1 MFSRKAYLIL
11 VSLGLLALMFVCPV
25 APQVQRTTI
34 FIQPDGT
41 IIPANVPIQRNG
53 DIYTFT
59 DNVYDPILIQKSNI
73 TINGAGYSLIGP
85 LNETQKEAQQ
95 VLGIGPNATV
105 TIPYII
111 GIDFDE
117 KVNGATIKNLNVNWF
132 SIGIYIRTMDN
143 TLVGNGLV
151 NNIVGVLLSGSTNN
165 ITMNYIKNNRQGLFF
180 GFEQVNGSAANI
192 PSDIKIYDNSFV
204 TNEMQLSG
212 CVCKVY
218 NFTEA
223 IHSWEYN
230 GHGNYWSDYN
240 GTDADHNGIGD
251 TYYEIDPLNYDP
263 NPLLASPAIAPT
275 PPAQF
280 PTTIIVAAV
289 IAFVIAVLAVMLIL
303 RRKRA

>member
-1 MFSRKAYLIL
+1 
-11 VSLGLLALMFVCPV
+11 
-25 APQVQRTTI
+25 
-34 FIQPDGT
+34 
-41 IIPANVPIQRNG
+41 
-53 DIYTFT
+53 
-59 DNVYDPILIQKSNI
+59 
-73 TINGAGYSLIGP
+73 
-85 LNETQKEAQQ
+85 
-95 VLGIGPNATV
+95 
-105 TIPYII
+105 
-111 GIDFDE
+111 
-117 KVNGATIKNLNVNWF
+117 
-132 SIGIYIRTMDN
+132 
-143 TLVGNGLV
+143 
-151 NNIVGVLLSGSTNN
+151 
-165 ITMNYIKNNRQGLFF
+165 MNYIKNNRQGLFF

-251 TYYEIDPLNYDP
+251 TYYEIDPLNFDP
-263 NPLLASPAIAPT
+263 NPLVASPAKAPI

-289 IAFVIAVLAVMLIL
+289 IAFVIVILAVLLVL
-303 RRKRA
+303 RRKRAWRS